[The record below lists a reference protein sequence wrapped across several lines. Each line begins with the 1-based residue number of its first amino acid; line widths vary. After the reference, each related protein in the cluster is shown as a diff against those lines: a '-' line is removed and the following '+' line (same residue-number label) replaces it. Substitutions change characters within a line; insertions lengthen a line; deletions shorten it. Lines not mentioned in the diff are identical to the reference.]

1 MLVAFGQDWNQ
12 PYSCSGWGTTFGLSH
27 PIVDD
32 INNVYGLFG
41 IGYIPHNV
49 IIGGDGEVL
58 YSDAGYNQTAIV
70 SIINQALEDLP
81 SDLDEDGFDA
91 DEDNCPD
98 HYNPSQ
104 ADVDEDGDGDACD
117 ICDNAN
123 VFIVGNVNGDLD
135 TDNQPIIDFF
145 DVIALLDHL
154 QSSQS
159 NPTAISECEHQAGNI
174 NSDNNVNII
183 DVVNLVNMI
192 LFEGQT
198 SNVVPEGDGGIVSL
212 TSSPVIDNIVLESSS
227 EIGGFQFDIVS
238 SIPITQDLDKI
249 ILPQGWSMHYS
260 LDNDIC
266 RVFAYDHTGK
276 NSLDKIELDFQGGSI
291 RSLQDVIVSSS
302 NGYEIVT
309 DIKRYGS
316 EISEISLPD
325 RPTIQE
331 LYPNPFNPSLTIS
344 FSVPTETEVTVTVYS
359 MIGERVATLLN
370 NSYTRPGFHHLK
382 WNAAS
387 YPSGMYFIKVQ
398 TPSYID
404 TKKALL
410 IK

>member
-1 MLVAFGQDWNQ
+1 M
-12 PYSCSGWGTTFGLSH
+12 
-27 PIVDD
+27 DD

-91 DEDNCPD
+91 DEDNCPE

-104 ADVDEDGDGDACD
+104 ADVDGYGGGDACD

-123 VFIVGNVNGDLD
+123 VFIIGNVNGDLD
-135 TDNQPIIDFF
+135 IDNQPIIDFF

-154 QSSQS
+154 QLGQS
-159 NPTAISECEHQAGNI
+159 NATAISECEHQAGNI

-183 DVVNLVNMI
+183 DVVNLVNML

-198 SNVVPEGDGGIVSL
+198 SNMVPEGGATISL

-227 EIGGFQFDIVS
+227 GIGGYQFDIIS
-238 SIPITQDLDKI
+238 SMPITQDLDKI
-249 ILPQGWSMHYS
+249 ALPQGWSMYYS
-260 LDNDIC
+260 LDNDVC

-291 RSLQDVIVSSS
+291 KSVQDVIVSSS
-302 NGYEIVT
+302 NGYEIVA
-309 DIKRYGS
+309 DMKRYGS
-316 EISEISLPD
+316 EVSEISLPD
-325 RPTIQE
+325 RPAIQE

-344 FSVPTETEVTVTVYS
+344 FSVPTETEVTVEAYS
-359 MIGERVATLLN
+359 MLGERVATLLDN
-370 NSYTRPGFHHLK
+370 AYTRPGFHDLK
-382 WNAAS
+382 WNAAG
-387 YPSGMYFIKVQ
+387 YPSGMYFIKIQ

>member
-1 MLVAFGQDWNQ
+1 
-12 PYSCSGWGTTFGLSH
+12 
-27 PIVDD
+27 
-32 INNVYGLFG
+32 
-41 IGYIPHNV
+41 
-49 IIGGDGEVL
+49 L
-58 YSDAGYNQTAIV
+58 YSDAGYNQTAII
-70 SIINQALEDLP
+70 SIIDQALEDLP

-104 ADVDEDGDGDACD
+104 ADVDGDGGGDACD

-135 TDNQPIIDFF
+135 IDSQPIIDFF
-145 DVIALLDHL
+145 DVISLLDHL
-154 QSSQS
+154 QLSQS
-159 NPTAISECEHQAGNI
+159 SPTAISECEHQAGNI

-183 DVVNLVNMI
+183 DVVNLVNML

-198 SNVVPEGDGGIVSL
+198 SNVVPEGGGTVSL
-212 TSSPVIDNIVLESSS
+212 TSSPVVDNIVLESPYG
-227 EIGGFQFDIVS
+227 IGGYQLDIIS
-238 SIPITQDLDKI
+238 SVPITQDLDRI
-249 ILPQGWSMHYS
+249 TLPKGWSMHYS
-260 LDNDIC
+260 LDNDVC
-266 RVFAYDHTGK
+266 RVFAYDHTGI
-276 NSLDKIELDFQGGSI
+276 NSLDKIELDFQGQSI
-291 RSLQDVIVSSS
+291 SSVQDVIVSSS

-309 DIKRYGS
+309 DMKRYGS
-316 EISEISLPD
+316 EISELSLPD

-344 FSVPTETEVTVTVYS
+344 FSVPTETEVTVNVYS
-359 MIGERVATLLN
+359 MLGERVATLLN

-398 TPSYID
+398 TSSYID

>member
-1 MLVAFGQDWNQ
+1 VAFGQDWNQ
-12 PYSCSGWGTTFGLSH
+12 PYSCSSWGTTFGLSH

-58 YSDAGYNQTAIV
+58 YSDAGYNQTAII

-104 ADVDEDGDGDACD
+104 ADIDGDGGGDACD

-135 TDNQPIIDFF
+135 NENQPIIDFF

-183 DVVNLVNMI
+183 DVVNLVNML

-198 SNVVPEGDGGIVSL
+198 SHVVPDGGGTISL
-212 TSSPVIDNIVLESSS
+212 TSSPVMDNIVLESPSG
-227 EIGGFQFDIVS
+227 IGGYQLDIVS

-249 ILPQGWSMHYS
+249 MLPQGWSMHYS
-260 LDNDIC
+260 LDNDVC

-276 NSLDKIELDFQGGSI
+276 NPLDKIELDFQGGSV
-291 RSLQDVIVSSS
+291 RSVQDVIVSSS

-309 DIKRYGS
+309 DMKRYGS
-316 EISEISLPD
+316 AISEISLPD

-344 FSVPTETEVTVTVYS
+344 FSVPTETEVSVTVYS
-359 MIGERVATLLN
+359 MLGERVATLLN

-382 WNAAS
+382 WNAAG